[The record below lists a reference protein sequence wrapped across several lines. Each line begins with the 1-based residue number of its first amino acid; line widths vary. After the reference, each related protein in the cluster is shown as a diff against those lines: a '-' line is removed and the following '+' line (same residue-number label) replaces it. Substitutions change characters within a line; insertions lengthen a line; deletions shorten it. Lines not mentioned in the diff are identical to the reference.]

1 MDDFGN
7 LSRQDLVLKVRELQ
21 ALLDAI
27 ESEKND
33 QEFLNF
39 PWIGNLGN
47 WYWYRKTNRVIF
59 NEAKIIALGYQ
70 KDEIPNQ
77 VGFEFFTQ
85 KLHPDDYDLVMENM
99 RRHLGGLSPAY
110 EITYRIRRKD
120 GEWIWFYDRGK
131 ITKQDEDGKPEL
143 VAGIVFDVT
152 EQKKMEEL
160 LKKQNQQLLELS
172 LTDPLTGLFNRRAL
186 FDKLDY
192 ELKRA
197 ARIKNYL
204 CLLMLDIDYFKKIND
219 TYGHLIGD
227 EILKGIAEALRN
239 NVRDTDIV
247 GRYGGEE
254 FLIVL
259 PDCALSDGIN
269 VAEKIRHTIMGSEFV
284 QNIKITISGG
294 IVEYGNENIED
305 FINSA
310 DLYLYQAKQKGRNRI
325 EYP

>member
-143 VAGIVFDVT
+143 VVGIVFDVT

-204 CLLMLDIDYFKKIND
+204 CLLMLDIDYFKKIK
-219 TYGHLIGD
+219 IGRASCR
-227 EILKGIAEALRN
+227 ER
-239 NVRDTDIV
+239 V
-247 GRYGGEE
+247 
-254 FLIVL
+254 
-259 PDCALSDGIN
+259 
-269 VAEKIRHTIMGSEFV
+269 
-284 QNIKITISGG
+284 
-294 IVEYGNENIED
+294 
-305 FINSA
+305 
-310 DLYLYQAKQKGRNRI
+310 
-325 EYP
+325 

>member
-21 ALLDAI
+21 ALLDPI

-143 VAGIVFDVT
+143 VVGIVFDVT